1 MKRKKLM
8 GWKRMATFAMAL
20 SLTLADAGSVAMAA
34 VQPSGAEEVEAT
46 ESVLATEVAEEE
58 TSEAVSTEEVTATE
72 ETEPEVSTGQT
83 EETTEAVVEETTEEA
98 TEEAV
103 EETTEAATE
112 EAVEETTEAATEEA
126 VEETTEAATEE
137 AAEET
142 TEAATEEAVEETTEA
157 ATEEAVE
164 EATEAVVEEATEEVV
179 EEATEEELSMENV
192 MLGSQV
198 GVSQVIGL
206 EGEETADGTLKSD
219 DGTVEKEYSY
229 VSLEQADEDSDI
241 YIAGKSADYYD
252 AATGLYLYNGVYYS
266 DGYDES
272 DNTCNLYGKVAYYTT
287 TQPTRDTA
295 TGLYAVNG
303 TYYVYCYSQWDSA
316 GEKVLCYYFNDYN
329 EAMPLGKV
337 PEDTDIDAVYG
348 RKLAETDEEPGYY
361 EVAGKYYRNI
371 FSTYIDGSEKAL
383 YAYKGSE
390 ISFDKMR
397 HYITWKPVSNATE
410 ISQNGKLY
418 YIGYQVK
425 ENGTAA
431 DLPYKAGDGQ
441 TFLKGT
447 GCESQ
452 QIYGVG
458 EQAIYEVRA
467 IYYTQTKDPT
477 TGKYSYVIAKTG
489 DWSAAYGYSIAA
501 EQAKKTVPQVT
512 GLTVTKKGA
521 KTVELNWNAVAEASG
536 YRIQILTSDTPITD
550 WTKTYTTCQDDDC
563 WDKGT
568 ADCTNPDH
576 YKGDIWEDAYSDE
589 IGASKTYCR
598 DTLDEK
604 YTYYRV
610 CAYVYD
616 VNDEYE
622 SSYGA
627 YSDVVS
633 VEKSEEANLPAIT
646 GLKTETNDDGTFT
659 LKWNA
664 VDDDANIRIYYSTD
678 SSAFNDGSYLY
689 NLAAPK
695 LRDEEN
701 GTKYYTDQD
710 EVSEAVAISDRKVAS
725 ISVDGS
731 ENEVSSGE
739 FDLETGKKYYFV
751 AVTYDS
757 SKSNTDRADVTPY
770 VITKADGTSERYGY
784 YTDISAPSTKVSATE
799 KMGTISKPSTKS
811 EKTSITMTFSK
822 GSNITGFEIYRKNTK
837 GKYKKIA
844 TTTSAQYVD
853 SDLKADT
860 VYSYKARAYN
870 YNPVTKKT
878 YYSDYVF
885 YSAETSTSNYIDVKA
900 VKASK
905 TSAKITWTKVS
916 GATKYEIYR
925 TSTSSTGTKYS
936 KKNSNSNYTDS
947 LSNAKWKLVKTIT
960 KAKTVSYTDK
970 KLTSGENYTYQVVA
984 TYKSGNGTKQISDT
998 ASVSLKLTAPQNV
1011 KAMLS
1016 GKNVKV
1022 TWNADKYA
1030 SKYEVRYTKY
1040 NAQGKAYTDDPVVK
1054 TTRSASYTIRGL
1066 KAGESVS
1073 VSVRAYGSKKW
1084 TSWTDADET
1093 MGMSTVK
1100 SVSAKN
1106 TTVKDANGVSTA
1118 KVKVSWKAVSGAKYY
1133 RVYRST
1139 SPVMKYNQDG
1149 KYYYMPNDAEVI
1161 VKESNTDES
1170 SWNSKVQY
1178 DDYKGQ
1184 SGTIVGTSAIDGGQ
1198 LQAGVTYY
1206 YYVVAYA
1213 ENGTAQSIGVTK
1225 SSGVLFDTKA
1235 SIKKVTAKKGRTT
1248 VTIDKVDGAT
1258 EYVVYRST
1266 KKSKGYEEIGTTKKT
1281 TYTDKTTKKGKTYY
1295 YKVVAV
1301 GKNSLKAD
1309 FETAKSSAVKV
1320 KAK

>member
-1 MKRKKLM
+1 
-8 GWKRMATFAMAL
+8 MATFAMAL

-34 VQPSGAEEVEAT
+34 VQPSGTEAVEST
-46 ESVLATEVAEEE
+46 ESVLATEVVEEE
-58 TSEAVSTEEVTATE
+58 TSEVVSTEEITATE

-83 EETTEAVVEETTEEA
+83 EETTEAV
-98 TEEAV
+98 V

-137 AAEET
+137 VV
-142 TEAATEEAVEETTEA
+142 EEAT
-157 ATEEAVE
+157 E

-206 EGEETADGTLKSD
+206 EGEETADDTLKSD

-266 DGYDES
+266 YGS
-272 DNTCNLYGKVAYYTT
+272 DQDDNICNLWGKVAYYTT

-303 TYYVYCYSQWDSA
+303 AYYEGYSTKRDDSYN
-316 GEKVLCYYFNDYN
+316 VLCYYFTVFN
-329 EAMPLGKV
+329 EVVPLGKV
-337 PEDTDIDAVYG
+337 AEETDVDAVYG
-348 RKLAETDEEPGYY
+348 RKLAETDEEPAYY

-371 FSTYIDGSEKAL
+371 FSTSIDGSEKAL

-425 ENGTAA
+425 ENGMAA
-431 DLPYKAGDGQ
+431 DLPYQAGDGQ

-489 DWSAAYGYSIAA
+489 DWSAAYSYAIEA

-521 KTVELNWNAVAEASG
+521 KTVELNWSAVAEASD
-536 YRIQILTSDTPITD
+536 YKIQILTSDTPITE
-550 WTKTYTTCQDDDC
+550 WTRTYTTCQDDDC
-563 WDKGT
+563 WDEGT
-568 ADCTNPDH
+568 TDCTNPDH
-576 YKGDIWEDAYSDE
+576 YKVDVWEDAYSVE
-589 IGASKTYCR
+589 IGASETYYR

-610 CAYVYD
+610 CAYVND

-633 VEKSEEANLPAIT
+633 AEKSDEANIQAVT
-646 GLKTETNDDGTFT
+646 GFKVETNDDGTFT

-689 NLAAPK
+689 NLAAPE

-701 GTKYYTDQD
+701 GTKYYTNQD
-710 EVSEAVAISDRKVAS
+710 EVSEAVAISDRKVDS
-725 ISVDGS
+725 ISVGGS
-731 ENEVSSGE
+731 ANEVSSGE

-757 SKSNTDRADVTPY
+757 SKRNTDRADVTPY

-925 TSTSSTGTKYS
+925 TSTSSTDTKYS
-936 KKNSNSNYTDS
+936 KKNGSGNSPTS

-1030 SKYEVRYTKY
+1030 SKYEVRYTKC

-1054 TTRSASYTIRGL
+1054 TTKSASYTIKGL
-1066 KAGESVS
+1066 KAGERVS

-1084 TSWTDADET
+1084 TSWTNASET

-1139 SPVMKYNQDG
+1139 SPVMEYNQDG
-1149 KYYYMPNDAEVI
+1149 KYYYMPNDAELI
-1161 VKESNTDES
+1161 VKESNTDEG

>member
-34 VQPSGAEEVEAT
+34 VQPSGAEAVEAT
-46 ESVLATEVAEEE
+46 ESVLATEVVEEE
-58 TSEAVSTEEVTATE
+58 TSEVVSTEEITATE

-83 EETTEAVVEETTEEA
+83 EETTEAVVEEATEAA

-103 EETTEAATE
+103 KETTEAATE

-126 VEETTEAATEE
+126 VEETTEAV
-137 AAEET
+137 
-142 TEAATEEAVEETTEA
+142 TEEAVEETTEA
-157 ATEEAVE
+157 ATEEVVEEATE

-266 DGYDES
+266 YGYDES
-272 DNTCNLYGKVAYYTT
+272 DNTCNLYGKVAYFTT
-287 TQPTRDTA
+287 TEPTRDTA
-295 TGLYAVNG
+295 TGLYAANG
-303 TYYVYCYSQWDSA
+303 TYYAYYSPQWDSA
-316 GEKVLCYYFNDYN
+316 GDKVLCYYFNAYN

-337 PEDTDIDAVYG
+337 PKDTDVNAVYG
-348 RKLAETDEEPGYY
+348 RKLAETDEYPAYY
-361 EVAGKYYRNI
+361 EVNGKYYTDI
-371 FSTYIDGSEKAL
+371 SWDYAGSEKVL
-383 YAYKGSE
+383 YAYKGRE

-425 ENGTAA
+425 VNGTAA
-431 DLPYKAGDGQ
+431 DLPYVAGDGQ

-458 EQAIYEVRA
+458 EQVVYEVRA
-467 IYYTQTKDPT
+467 IYYTQTKDPA
-477 TGKYSYVIAKTG
+477 TGKYSYVVAKTG
-489 DWSAAYGYSIAA
+489 DWSAAYSYAIEA

-521 KTVELNWNAVAEASG
+521 KTVELNWSAVAEASD
-536 YRIQILTSDTPITD
+536 YKIQILTSDTPITE
-550 WTKTYTTCQDDDC
+550 WTRTYTTCQDDDC
-563 WDKGT
+563 WDEGT
-568 ADCTNPDH
+568 TDCTNPDH
-576 YKGDIWEDAYSDE
+576 YKVDVWEDAYSVE
-589 IGASKTYCR
+589 IGASETYYR

-610 CAYVYD
+610 CAYVND

-633 VEKSEEANLPAIT
+633 AEKSDEANIQAVT
-646 GLKTETNDDGTFT
+646 GFKVETNDDGTFT

-689 NLAAPK
+689 GLAAPV
-695 LRDEEN
+695 LQDENN
-701 GTKYYTDQD
+701 GTKSYVEQD
-710 EVSEAVAISDRKVAS
+710 EVSEAVAISDRKVDS
-725 ISVDGS
+725 ISVGGS
-731 ENEVSSGE
+731 ANEVSSGE

-757 SKSNTDRADVTPY
+757 SKRNTDRADVTPY

-925 TSTSSTGTKYS
+925 TSTSSTDTKYS
-936 KKNSNSNYTDS
+936 KKNDSGNNNAS

-970 KLTSGENYTYQVVA
+970 KLTSGENYTYEVVA